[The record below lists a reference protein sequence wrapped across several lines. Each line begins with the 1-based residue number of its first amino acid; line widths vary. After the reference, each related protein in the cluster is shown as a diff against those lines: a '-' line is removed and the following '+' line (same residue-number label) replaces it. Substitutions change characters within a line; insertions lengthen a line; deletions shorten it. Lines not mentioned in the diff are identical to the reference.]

1 MLPQNKE
8 TMSYLAGVDGMT
20 DRAELE
26 ELVDMEDTGSE
37 ESLSGNEDSE
47 GHTKPPSKQ
56 KQKERI
62 LPLVP
67 LCEGQIYFSTRFHV
81 KLKRSQQER
90 LGAHSVGTRNKCRKS
105 RPWVIVKVLGHD
117 HALAM

>member
-1 MLPQNKE
+1 
-8 TMSYLAGVDGMT
+8 MSKQTGVEGIT
-20 DRAELE
+20 DRAEFG

-47 GHTKPPSKQ
+47 GYTKPPSKPGH
-56 KQKERI
+56 KERI
-62 LPLVP
+62 LPPVP
-67 LCEGQIYFSTRFHV
+67 LREGQIYFSTRFHV
-81 KLKRSQQER
+81 RLRNSQQER
-90 LGAHSVGTRNKCRKS
+90 LGAHSVGTKNKCRKS